1 MRHAATRTTGDRLSP
16 SGRLRHCGRFAFW
29 ELPIGPWRCTRCD
42 RRLAAGPMP
51 KNAIARLLA
60 ELAELPP
67 VPASAYEPFR
77 QTIPRGHVLIVP
89 AGSG

>member
-1 MRHAATRTTGDRLSP
+1 
-16 SGRLRHCGRFAFW
+16 
-29 ELPIGPWRCTRCD
+29 
-42 RRLAAGPMP
+42 MP